1 MKKVR
6 RILCGALAALLLA
19 ALLLAGCGSGAA
31 GEYAIVEASYP
42 TRTQKTEERADTEE
56 LVRFSSETAAKIFAE
71 GENTVYSP
79 VSLYMA
85 LGMVT
90 ELTEGQTKRQ
100 VTNLLGVSDSEVLRQ
115 WTQSLWRQLYRDEK
129 DSALWLGNAAFLNEA
144 MTFHK
149 EPLEVLA
156 EDYYAS
162 SYGLPMGTSGADKA
176 IAAWLDRQTND
187 LLTDDTGAIRT
198 EKRDLLRLYNTIYY
212 KAAWQAEFFG
222 GATAEDIFTA
232 ADGTEQKTDFMH
244 ISIEESPV
252 AQGEGYRRASLYLKD
267 GGEMTFYLPDE
278 GMTVEELL
286 QRENLL
292 GELLPVDEWV
302 VQVNWSVPKFDL
314 HDSLKLN
321 DALQALGVTDAF
333 DKNKADFAPLT
344 EQPAY
349 VESVNQAARVK
360 IDEEG
365 VEAAAYTEV
374 DTNAAAAPPQEMPE
388 EEMNLNRPFLFV
400 IWKDGAPLFVGAVQ
414 TMEGM

>member
-6 RILCGALAALLLA
+6 GILCGALA

-31 GEYAIVEASYP
+31 GEYAIVETSYP
-42 TRTQKTEERADTEE
+42 ARAQKTEERVDTEE
-56 LVRFSSETAAKIFAE
+56 LVRFSSETAEVILPA
-71 GENTVYSP
+71 GENAVYAP

-85 LGMVT
+85 LGMLT
-90 ELTEGQTKRQ
+90 ELTEGRTKEQ
-100 VTNLLGVSDSEVLRQ
+100 VTELLGVSDNETLRQ
-115 WTQSLWRQLYRDEK
+115 WTQSLWRQLYCDEK

-156 EDYYAS
+156 KDYYAS

-244 ISIEESPV
+244 ISIEGSPV
-252 AQGEGYRRASLYLKD
+252 ARGEGYRCASLYLKD
-267 GGEMTFYLPDE
+267 SGEMTFYLPDE
-278 GMTVEELL
+278 GVTVEELL

-333 DKNKADFAPLT
+333 DVSKADFAPLT

-360 IDEEG
+360 LDEEG

-374 DTNAAAAPPQEMPE
+374 DTNAAAAPPQELPE

>member
-6 RILCGALAALLLA
+6 RILCGALA

-42 TRTQKTEERADTEE
+42 ARTQKTEERVDTEE
-56 LVRFSSETAAKIFAE
+56 LVRFSSETAEVILPA
-71 GENTVYSP
+71 GENAVYAP

-85 LGMVT
+85 LGMLT
-90 ELTEGQTKRQ
+90 ELTEGRTKEQ
-100 VTNLLGVSDSEVLRQ
+100 VTELLGVSDNETLRQ
-115 WTQSLWRQLYRDEK
+115 WTQSLWRQLYCDEK
-129 DSALWLGNAAFLNEA
+129 DSALWLGNAAFLNET
-144 MTFHK
+144 MSFHK

-162 SYGLPMGTSGADKA
+162 SYRLPMGTSAADKA
-176 IAAWLDRQTND
+176 VAAWLDRQTND

-212 KAAWQAEFFG
+212 KAPWQAEFFG

-232 ADGTEQKTDFMH
+232 ADGTEQRTDFMH
-244 ISIEESPV
+244 ISIEGEDV
-252 AQGEGYRRASLYLKD
+252 ARGEGYRRASLYLKD

-278 GMTVEELL
+278 GVTVEELL

-333 DKNKADFAPLT
+333 DVSKADFAPLT

-360 IDEEG
+360 LDEEG
-365 VEAAAYTEV
+365 IEAAAYTEV
-374 DTNAAAAPPQEMPE
+374 DTNAAAAPPQELAE

>member
-19 ALLLAGCGSGAA
+19 GCGSSAAA
-31 GEYAIVEASYP
+31 GEYAIVETNYP
-42 TRTQKTEERADTEE
+42 AEAQQTEERVDTEE
-56 LVRFSSETAAKIFAE
+56 LVRFSSETAAEILPA
-71 GENTVYSP
+71 GENAVYAP
-79 VSLYMA
+79 VSLYLA
-85 LGMVT
+85 LGMLT
-90 ELTEGQTKRQ
+90 ELAEGQTKGQ
-100 VTNLLGVSDSEVLRQ
+100 VTDLLGVSDNESLRQ
-115 WTQSLWRQLYRDEK
+115 WTQSLWRQLYCDEK
-129 DSALWLGNAAFLNEA
+129 DSALRLGNAAFLNEA

-162 SYGLPMGTSGADKA
+162 SYRLPMGTSGADKA
-176 IAAWLDRQTND
+176 IAAWLNQQTND

-222 GATAEDIFTA
+222 GMTAEDIFTA
-232 ADGTEQKTDFMH
+232 ADGTEQRTDFMH
-244 ISIEESPV
+244 IAIEGSPV
-252 AQGEGYRRASLYLKD
+252 RKGEGYRCASLYLKD

-278 GMTVEELL
+278 GVTVEELL
-286 QRENLL
+286 QRENFL
-292 GELLPVDEWV
+292 GEVLAVNEWEV
-302 VQVNWSVPKFDL
+302 RVNWSVPKFDL

-333 DKNKADFAPLT
+333 DENKADFTPLT

-360 IDEEG
+360 LDEEG
-365 VEAAAYTEV
+365 IEAAAYTEV
-374 DTNAAAAPPQEMPE
+374 DVNAAAAPPRELPE

>member
-19 ALLLAGCGSGAA
+19 GCGSGTA

-42 TRTQKTEERADTEE
+42 ARAQKTEERADTAE

-79 VSLYMA
+79 ISLYMA
-85 LGMVT
+85 LGMLT
-90 ELTEGQTKRQ
+90 ELTEGRTKEQ
-100 VTNLLGVSDSEVLRQ
+100 VTELLGVSDSETLRQ
-115 WTQSLWRQLYRDEK
+115 WTQSLWRQLYCDEK
-129 DSALWLGNAAFLNEA
+129 DSALRLGNAAFLNEA

-232 ADGTEQKTDFMH
+232 ADGTEQRADFMH
-244 ISIEESPV
+244 ISIEGEDV
-252 AQGEGYRRASLYLKD
+252 ARGEGYRRASLYLKD
-267 GGEMTFYLPDE
+267 GGRMTFYLPDE
-278 GMTVEELL
+278 GVTVEELL
-286 QRENLL
+286 QRKNILN
-292 GELLPVDEWV
+292 ELLAVDEWV
-302 VQVNWSVPKFDL
+302 VRVNWSVPKFDL

-333 DKNKADFAPLT
+333 DENKADFAPLT

>member
-6 RILCGALAALLLA
+6 RILCGALA

-42 TRTQKTEERADTEE
+42 ARTQKTEERVDTEE
-56 LVRFSSETAAKIFAE
+56 LVRFSSETAEVILPA
-71 GENTVYSP
+71 GENAVYAP
-79 VSLYMA
+79 VSLYLS
-85 LGMVT
+85 LGMLT
-90 ELTEGQTKRQ
+90 ELTEGRTKEQ
-100 VTNLLGVSDSEVLRQ
+100 VTELLGVSDSETLRQ
-115 WTQSLWRQLYRDEK
+115 WTQSLWRQLYCDEK

-156 EDYYAS
+156 KDYYAS
-162 SYGLPMGTSGADKA
+162 SYCLPMGTSGADKT

-187 LLTDDTGAIRT
+187 LLTDETGAIRT

-244 ISIEESPV
+244 ISIEGSPV
-252 AQGEGYRRASLYLKD
+252 ARGEGYRRASLYLKD

-333 DKNKADFAPLT
+333 DENKADFAPLT

>member
-6 RILCGALAALLLA
+6 RILCGVLA

-156 EDYYAS
+156 KDYYAS
-162 SYGLPMGTSGADKA
+162 SYCLPMGTSGADKT
-176 IAAWLDRQTND
+176 IAAWLNQQTND

-212 KAAWQAEFFG
+212 KAPWQAEFFG

-232 ADGTEQKTDFMH
+232 ADGTEQRADFMH
-244 ISIEESPV
+244 IAIEGSPV
-252 AQGEGYRRASLYLKD
+252 RKGEGYRCASLYLKD
-267 GGEMTFYLPDE
+267 GGQMTFYLPDE
-278 GMTVEELL
+278 GVTVEELL

-333 DKNKADFAPLT
+333 DVSKADFAPLT

>member
-6 RILCGALAALLLA
+6 GILCGALA

-42 TRTQKTEERADTEE
+42 ARTQKTEERVDTEE

-100 VTNLLGVSDSEVLRQ
+100 VTNLLGVSDSEALRQ
-115 WTQSLWRQLYRDEK
+115 WTQSLWRQLYCDEK

-144 MTFHK
+144 MTFHR

-162 SYGLPMGTSGADKA
+162 SYGLPMGTSGADKT
-176 IAAWLDRQTND
+176 IAAWLNQQTND

-244 ISIEESPV
+244 ISIEGSPV
-252 AQGEGYRRASLYLKD
+252 ARGEGYRRASLYLKD

-278 GMTVEELL
+278 GVTVEELL

-333 DKNKADFAPLT
+333 DVSKADFAPLT

-360 IDEEG
+360 INEEG

-374 DTNAAAAPPQEMPE
+374 DTNAAAAPPQELPE

>member
-6 RILCGALAALLLA
+6 GILCGVLAAV
-19 ALLLAGCGSGAA
+19 LLAGCGRGAA
-31 GEYAIVEASYP
+31 GECAIVEAGYP
-42 TRTQKTEERADTEE
+42 ARAQKTEERVDTEE

-85 LGMVT
+85 LGMLT
-90 ELTEGQTKRQ
+90 ELTESRTKEQ
-100 VTNLLGVSDSEVLRQ
+100 VTELLGVSDNESLRQ

-129 DSALWLGNAAFLNEA
+129 DSALWLGNAAFLNENMA
-144 MTFHK
+144 FHK
-149 EPLEVLA
+149 EPLDVLA

-162 SYGLPMGTSGADKA
+162 SYQVPMGSKAADKA

-212 KAAWQAEFFG
+212 KAPWQAEFFG

-244 ISIEESPV
+244 ISIEGSPV
-252 AQGEGYRRASLYLKD
+252 ARGEGYRRASLYLKD

-278 GMTVEELL
+278 GVTVEELL

-302 VQVNWSVPKFDL
+302 AQVNWSVPKFDL

-360 IDEEG
+360 LDEEG
-365 VEAAAYTEV
+365 IEAAAYTEV
-374 DTNAAAAPPQEMPE
+374 DVNAAAAPPRELPE
-388 EEMNLNRPFLFV
+388 EEMNLNRPFLFA

-414 TMEGM
+414 SMEGM

>member
-6 RILCGALAALLLA
+6 RILCGALA

-31 GEYAIVEASYP
+31 GEYAIVETSYP
-42 TRTQKTEERADTEE
+42 ARTQKTEERADTEE

-100 VTNLLGVSDSEVLRQ
+100 VTNLLGVSDSEALRQ

-244 ISIEESPV
+244 ISIEGSPV
-252 AQGEGYRRASLYLKD
+252 ARGEGYRRASLYLKD

-278 GMTVEELL
+278 GVTVEELL

-360 IDEEG
+360 INEEG

-374 DTNAAAAPPQEMPE
+374 DVNAAAAPPRELPE

>member
-6 RILCGALAALLLA
+6 RILCGALA

-31 GEYAIVEASYP
+31 GEYAIVETSYP
-42 TRTQKTEERADTEE
+42 TRTQKTEERVDTEE
-56 LVRFSSETAAKIFAE
+56 LVRFSSETAEVILPA
-71 GENTVYSP
+71 GENAVYAP
-79 VSLYMA
+79 VSLYLS
-85 LGMVT
+85 LGMLT
-90 ELTEGQTKRQ
+90 ELTEGRTKEQ
-100 VTNLLGVSDSEVLRQ
+100 VTELLGVSDSETLRQ
-115 WTQSLWRQLYRDEK
+115 WTQSLWRQLYCDEK
-129 DSALWLGNAAFLNEA
+129 DSALWLGTAAFLNEA

-232 ADGTEQKTDFMH
+232 ADGMEQRADFMH
-244 ISIEESPV
+244 ISIEGEDV
-252 AQGEGYRRASLYLKD
+252 ARGEGYRRASLYLKD
-267 GGEMTFYLPDE
+267 GGRMTFYLPDE
-278 GMTVEELL
+278 GVTVEELL
-286 QRENLL
+286 QRKNILN
-292 GELLPVDEWV
+292 ELLAVDEWV
-302 VQVNWSVPKFDL
+302 VRVNWSVPKFDL

>member
-6 RILCGALAALLLA
+6 RILCGALA

-31 GEYAIVEASYP
+31 GEYAIVETSYP
-42 TRTQKTEERADTEE
+42 ARTQKTEERVDTEE

-100 VTNLLGVSDSEVLRQ
+100 VTNLLGLSDSEALRQ

-129 DSALWLGNAAFLNEA
+129 DSALWLGTAAFLNEA

-232 ADGTEQKTDFMH
+232 ADGTEQRADFMH
-244 ISIEESPV
+244 ISIEGEDV
-252 AQGEGYRRASLYLKD
+252 ARGEGYRRASLYLKD
-267 GGEMTFYLPDE
+267 GGRMTFYLPDE
-278 GMTVEELL
+278 GVTVEELL

-292 GELLPVDEWV
+292 GELLAVDEWV
-302 VQVNWSVPKFDL
+302 VRVNWSVPKFDL

>member
-6 RILCGALAALLLA
+6 RILCGALA

-100 VTNLLGVSDSEVLRQ
+100 VTNLLGVSDSEALRQ

-162 SYGLPMGTSGADKA
+162 SYGLPMGTSGADKT
-176 IAAWLDRQTND
+176 IAAWLNQQTND

-244 ISIEESPV
+244 ISIEGSPV
-252 AQGEGYRRASLYLKD
+252 RKGEGYRCASLHLKD

-278 GMTVEELL
+278 GVTVEELL
-286 QRENLL
+286 QRENFL
-292 GELLPVDEWV
+292 GEELAVPTHV
-302 VQVNWSVPKFDL
+302 VRVNWSVPKFDL

-333 DKNKADFAPLT
+333 DKNKADFSPLT
-344 EQPAY
+344 EQTAY

>member
-1 MKKVR
+1 M
-6 RILCGALAALLLA
+6 
-19 ALLLAGCGSGAA
+19 
-31 GEYAIVEASYP
+31 YA
-42 TRTQKTEERADTEE
+42 
-56 LVRFSSETAAKIFAE
+56 
-71 GENTVYSP
+71 P
-79 VSLYMA
+79 VSLYLS
-85 LGMVT
+85 LGMLT

-100 VTNLLGVSDSEVLRQ
+100 VTNLLGVSDSEALRQ

-156 EDYYAS
+156 KDYYAS
-162 SYGLPMGTSGADKA
+162 SYCLPMGTSGADKT
-176 IAAWLDRQTND
+176 IAAWLNQQTND

-212 KAAWQAEFFG
+212 KAPWQAEFFG

-232 ADGTEQKTDFMH
+232 ADGTEQRADFMH
-244 ISIEESPV
+244 IAIEGSPV
-252 AQGEGYRRASLYLKD
+252 RKGEGYRCASLYLKD
-267 GGEMTFYLPDE
+267 GGQMTFYLPDE
-278 GMTVEELL
+278 GVTVEELL

-333 DKNKADFAPLT
+333 DVSKADFAPLT

>member
-19 ALLLAGCGSGAA
+19 GCGSGTA

-42 TRTQKTEERADTEE
+42 ARAQKTEERADTAE

-79 VSLYMA
+79 ISLYMA
-85 LGMVT
+85 LGMLTEVT
-90 ELTEGQTKRQ
+90 EGRTREQ
-100 VTNLLGVSDSEVLRQ
+100 VTDLLGVSDSEALRQ
-115 WTQSLWRQLYRDEK
+115 WTRTLWRQLYRDEK
-129 DSALWLGNAAFLNEA
+129 DSALWLGNAAFLNET
-144 MTFHK
+144 MSFHK

-176 IAAWLDRQTND
+176 IAAWLDLQTND

-232 ADGTEQKTDFMH
+232 ADGTEQRADFMH
-244 ISIEESPV
+244 ISIEGEDV
-252 AQGEGYRRASLYLKD
+252 ARGEGYRRASLYLKD
-267 GGEMTFYLPDE
+267 GGRMTFYLPDE
-278 GMTVEELL
+278 GVTVEELL
-286 QRENLL
+286 QRKNILN
-292 GELLPVDEWV
+292 ELLAVDEWV
-302 VQVNWSVPKFDL
+302 VRVNWSVPKFDL

-333 DKNKADFAPLT
+333 DENKADFAPLT

>member
-6 RILCGALAALLLA
+6 GILCGALA

-31 GEYAIVEASYP
+31 GEYAIVETSYP
-42 TRTQKTEERADTEE
+42 ARTQKTEERMDTEE

-100 VTNLLGVSDSEVLRQ
+100 VTNLLGVSDSEALRQ

-162 SYGLPMGTSGADKA
+162 SYCLPMGTSGADKA
-176 IAAWLDRQTND
+176 IAAWLNRQTND

-198 EKRDLLRLYNTIYY
+198 EKRDLLRLYNTTYY

-244 ISIEESPV
+244 ISIEGSPV
-252 AQGEGYRRASLYLKD
+252 ARGEGYRRASLYLKD

-278 GMTVEELL
+278 GVTVEELL

-314 HDSLKLN
+314 HDSLELN

-333 DKNKADFAPLT
+333 DVSKADFAPLT

-360 IDEEG
+360 LDEEG
-365 VEAAAYTEV
+365 IEAAAYTEV
-374 DTNAAAAPPQEMPE
+374 DTNAAAAPPQELAE